1 MLPSESQIKKIE
13 DAIKDVDEF
22 LTTSSGNGL
31 YEGHKAQ
38 TNTEQIGEF
47 STRYCASDGLM

>member
-1 MLPSESQIKKIE
+1 MLPSESQIKKIK
-13 DAIKDVDEF
+13 DGIKDVDEF